1 MLYVDSLRLHQTLSQ
16 YVVGLRQLVQLFRG
30 KVDDNS
36 KLQVNIMPS
45 MLQPS
50 GNDCGVYA
58 VAYDTE
64 LALKQRTGSAGTYL
78 HAADARPSGAVPGV
92 WKT

>member
-1 MLYVDSLRLHQTLSQ
+1 
-16 YVVGLRQLVQLFRG
+16 
-30 KVDDNS
+30 
-36 KLQVNIMPS
+36 